1 MIIFLINQ
9 YRIKCSKC
17 DRSFQ
22 SLESSK
28 SHMEQSHQKSKYSFQ
43 CATCDCIFNSEN
55 SLIKH
60 LQQTKNDERHS
71 AVKEEEAKENEEE
84 EKANTTRHPVIV
96 ECRECLIRL
105 TPEALKM
112 HKLQHVYLAK
122 NPTPTAKTNKSNSY
136 LVDSLLNTNTNS
148 SRENL
153 ANSKSVNV
161 NRSPINRIDYIASKL
176 QQKQQKKQL
185 EDEHQ
190 NIELG
195 QQQQQIPN
203 ANGFQLSQQALA
215 HLFVSQYLANSS
227 WNNIINGKQNVLII
241 LKLLLII

>member
-1 MIIFLINQ
+1 
-9 YRIKCSKC
+9 
-17 DRSFQ
+17 
-22 SLESSK
+22 
-28 SHMEQSHQKSKYSFQ
+28 MEQSHQKSKYSFQ
-43 CATCDCIFNSEN
+43 CATCDSIFNSETN
-55 SLIKH
+55 LIKH

-71 AVKEEEAKENEEE
+71 EEEAKENEDE

-105 TPEALKM
+105 TPEALKI
-112 HKLQHVYLAK
+112 HKLQHVYMAK
-122 NPTPTAKTNKSNSY
+122 NPTQTAKTNKSNSY

-161 NRSPINRIDYIASKL
+161 NRSPLNRIDYIASKL

-185 EDEHQ
+185 EDTHQ
-190 NIELG
+190 NVELG
-195 QQQQQIPN
+195 QQQIPN
-203 ANGFQLSQQALA
+203 AGGFQLSQQALA

-227 WNNIINGKQNVLII
+227 WNNIINGKQNAII
-241 LKLLLII
+241 INHKTTINY

>member
-1 MIIFLINQ
+1 
-9 YRIKCSKC
+9 
-17 DRSFQ
+17 
-22 SLESSK
+22 
-28 SHMEQSHQKSKYSFQ
+28 MEQSHQKSKYSFQ
-43 CATCDCIFNSEN
+43 CATCDCIFNSETN
-55 SLIKH
+55 LIKH

-71 AVKEEEAKENEEE
+71 EEEAKENEDE

-105 TPEALKM
+105 TPEALKI
-112 HKLQHVYLAK
+112 HKLQHVYMAK
-122 NPTPTAKTNKSNSY
+122 NPTQTAKTNKSNSY

-161 NRSPINRIDYIASKL
+161 NRSPLNRIDYIASKL

-190 NIELG
+190 NVELG
-195 QQQQQIPN
+195 QQQIPN
-203 ANGFQLSQQALA
+203 AGGFQLSQQALA

-227 WNNIINGKQNVLII
+227 WNNIINGKQNVII
-241 LKLLLII
+241 IIKLLLIIK